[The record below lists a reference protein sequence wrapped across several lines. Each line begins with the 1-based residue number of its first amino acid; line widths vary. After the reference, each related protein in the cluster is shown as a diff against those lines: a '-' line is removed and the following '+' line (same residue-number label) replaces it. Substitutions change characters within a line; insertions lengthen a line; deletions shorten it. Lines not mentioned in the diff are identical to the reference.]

1 MACLPRHELGADPG
15 RLLKPP
21 ARTPE
26 DARRQPG
33 VFRVCNKE
41 SGRWFIGAS
50 LDVPAT
56 LIRQRFQLETGSH
69 PNPALQQEWKR
80 LGAAAFAFETLD
92 TLAAPTEPGYD
103 PRPELRR
110 LEALWHRRL
119 HALYGAGYHD
129 EKPPGV

>member
-1 MACLPRHELGADPG
+1 MPRREVKLAAHGEASVLADFSAG
-15 RLLKPP
+15 RAVGQGRIEWRAEIL
-21 ARTPE
+21 
-26 DARRQPG
+26 DALSS
-33 VFRVCNKE
+33 K
-41 SGRWFIGAS
+41 
-50 LDVPAT
+50 
-56 LIRQRFQLETGSH
+56 
-69 PNPALQQEWKR
+69 
-80 LGAAAFAFETLD
+80 TLD